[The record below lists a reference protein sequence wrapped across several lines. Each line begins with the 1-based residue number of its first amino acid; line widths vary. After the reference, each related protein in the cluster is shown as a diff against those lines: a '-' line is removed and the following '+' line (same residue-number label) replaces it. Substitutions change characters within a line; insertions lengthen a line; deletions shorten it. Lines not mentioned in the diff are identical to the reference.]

1 MGIIDSIIEVFRE
14 YGEWGVAIL
23 AFTDAFISPIVPDLL
38 FIPMCLDAPETSIW
52 LATIATVASV
62 FGATVGYFIGV
73 HFSDYAQKKIIPAK
87 YMNNIKNLVDKYGGW
102 AVFWA
107 AMAPIPYKFVA
118 LSSGILKIN
127 FTLFIFA
134 TILGRAKRFFL
145 FGLPIYYFGPQVLPT
160 IQKYSVQS
168 MIFFVGLMI
177 IFLGWLWYKK
187 RNGKLE
193 KA

>member
-1 MGIIDSIIEVFRE
+1 MGIVDSIISFFRE

-38 FIPMCLDAPETSIW
+38 FIPMCIDAPETSIW
-52 LATIATVASV
+52 LATIATIASV
-62 FGATVGYFIGV
+62 AGAILGYFIGV
-73 HFSDYAQKKIIPAK
+73 HFSDYAQRKVIPEK
-87 YMNNIKNLVDKYGGW
+87 YMNNIKDLVDKYGGW

-168 MIFFVGLMI
+168 MIFFAVLLVVFI
-177 IFLGWLWYKK
+177 GWLWYKK
-187 RNGKLE
+187 SRKLK

>member
-1 MGIIDSIIEVFRE
+1 MIDTIVEFFRE
-14 YGEWGVAIL
+14 YGEWGVAVL

-38 FIPMCLDAPETSIW
+38 FIPMCIDAPETSLW
-52 LATIATVASV
+52 LATVATVASV
-62 FGATVGYFIGV
+62 LGSFIGYFIGV
-73 HFSDYAQKKIIPAK
+73 HFSDYAQRKIIPAK
-87 YMNNIKNLVDKYGGW
+87 YMKNIKDLVDKYGGW

-118 LSSGILKIN
+118 LSAGILKIN
-127 FTLFIFA
+127 FTLFVFA

-160 IQKYSVQS
+160 IQKYSMQS
-168 MIFFVGLMI
+168 MIFFAVLMVFCI
-177 IFLGWLWYKK
+177 AWLWYKK
-187 RNGKLE
+187 RNRKLK